1 MKKIITLFP
10 NRFKPKHISM
20 KFKSTFL
27 LLLAFFAASSAFA
40 QSTESNA
47 ANETYQPNLR
57 GNLML
62 AFGFNALNNA
72 PADFQIN
79 PWRSKSVNIY
89 YFYEIPLGNSKFTFN
104 PGIGLGLEKYQF
116 KRNVTLAYANT
127 DDIATSLESDLPV
140 LIMQDIADMEIY
152 ENTPAVNK
160 NRLAANYIDVPL
172 EFAFH
177 SKKSNP
183 KAGLNVA
190 LGGKIGYLYSAHTKV
205 KYEVVDES
213 RKVKMHRDWDLNPFR
228 YSAHTR
234 IGYGGFNVYFEY
246 QLSDL
251 FDNEFGGPLHR
262 TSRDNE
268 EGLAPFQVFPEV
280 RNFRIGL
287 ALDLF

>member
-1 MKKIITLFP
+1 MFP

-27 LLLAFFAASSAFA
+27 LLLAFLVASAAFA
-40 QSTESNA
+40 QSSESNTT
-47 ANETYQPNLR
+47 NETYQPNLR
-57 GNLML
+57 GNLL
-62 AFGFNALNNA
+62 FAVGFNAFNNA
-72 PADFQIN
+72 PSDFQIS
-79 PWRSKSVNIY
+79 PWRSKSVNLY
-89 YFYEIPLGNSKFTFN
+89 YLYEIPLGNSKFTFN

-116 KRNVTLAYANT
+116 KNNVMLTYADI
-127 DDIATSLESDLPV
+127 DDIPTNLDSEVPV

-152 ENTPAVNK
+152 GNTPVVNK

-177 SKKSNP
+177 SNKTNP
-183 KAGLNVA
+183 KSGLNIA

-205 KYEVVDES
+205 KYEALDGN
-213 RKVKMHRDWDLNPFR
+213 RKVKIHRDWDLNPFR
-228 YSAHTR
+228 YSAHSR

-262 TSRDNE
+262 TSRDE
-268 EGLAPFQVFPEV
+268 DGLVAPFQAFPEV